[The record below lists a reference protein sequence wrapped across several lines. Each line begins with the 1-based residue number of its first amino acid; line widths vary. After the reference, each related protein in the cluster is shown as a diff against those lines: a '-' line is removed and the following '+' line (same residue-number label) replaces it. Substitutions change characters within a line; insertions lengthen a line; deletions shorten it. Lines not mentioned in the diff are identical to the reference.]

1 MNIYTRQRLI
11 YLFSDY
17 IAIYIAWLLF
27 NIVRYSL
34 LDIHLDGFSSLAEFL
49 TCRQVLV
56 GQIIFPI
63 FLLAISAISG
73 YYNNPLYKSK
83 IEELINTITVTFIG
97 VASIYFT
104 VLINDNI
111 HERMT
116 GYELIGTMWL
126 LFFIFSYFPRL
137 IITSTIASRVSQRKL
152 TLNTLIIGASEN
164 ALELYNRIKKGNQSM
179 GFDILGFVETDEQS
193 TAPNLPL
200 TRYKMSDIEN
210 LSKKLEIQNFII
222 APIPGDFS
230 KTINIINRLFPL
242 DCAIYINPDLYHLI
256 TSKVRIGY
264 ISGEPLIDISKPTT
278 PAYTQNIKR
287 LADIIVASLSL
298 IVLSPLLLYIA
309 IAVKRDS
316 EGPVIYKQER
326 IGLHKRP
333 FKILKF
339 RSMRIDAESE
349 SGPTLSNTNDNRIT
363 KIGHFL
369 RKYRLDELPQFW
381 NVIKGDMS
389 LVGPRPEREYYI
401 KQIITRAPYYALIHQ
416 VRPGITSWGMV
427 KYGYASTVDAMIERL
442 KYDLIY
448 IENISMVVDLKIL
461 LYTINTVITGKGI

>member
-1 MNIYTRQRLI
+1 
-11 YLFSDY
+11 
-17 IAIYIAWLLF
+17 
-27 NIVRYSL
+27 
-34 LDIHLDGFSSLAEFL
+34 
-49 TCRQVLV
+49 
-56 GQIIFPI
+56 
-63 FLLAISAISG
+63 
-73 YYNNPLYKSK
+73 
-83 IEELINTITVTFIG
+83 
-97 VASIYFT
+97 
-104 VLINDNI
+104 
-111 HERMT
+111 MT

-137 IITSTIASRVSQRKL
+137 IITSAIASRVSQRKL

-193 TAPNLPL
+193 TAQNLPL
-200 TRYKMSDIEN
+200 ERYKMSDIEN
-210 LSKKLEIQNFII
+210 LSKKLGIQNFII